1 MFKFYRDVVI
11 LFAIF
16 FAYLMMAGGTTP
28 IEGVI
33 ASLGA
38 GCTFA
43 LLIAMFRAVIEVARE
58 MMLRALYSR
67 QRMH

>member
-11 LFAIF
+11 VFIIF

-28 IEGVI
+28 VAGVI

-38 GCTFA
+38 GCMIA
-43 LLIAMFRAVIEVARE
+43 LLLEMFRALISVARE
-58 MMLRALYSR
+58 IIAE
-67 QRMH
+67 QKHEKEKF

>member
-28 IEGVI
+28 IEGVVDRI
-33 ASLGA
+33 NN
-38 GCTFA
+38 
-43 LLIAMFRAVIEVARE
+43 MFTKLNRKSPCK
-58 MMLRALYSR
+58 M
-67 QRMH
+67 

>member
-38 GCTFA
+38 GC
-43 LLIAMFRAVIEVARE
+43 
-58 MMLRALYSR
+58 
-67 QRMH
+67 QRNDGRTKASERRITTEGII

>member
-43 LLIAMFRAVIEVARE
+43 LLIAMFLSLI
-58 MMLRALYSR
+58 
-67 QRMH
+67 HI